1 MHVLRGLSLND
12 VRGSGHR
19 VIQPSGLTW
28 VIVGD
33 KAKIEQGIRDLNIGT
48 VKLIDSEGKEMK

>member
-1 MHVLRGLSLND
+1 MLRGLSLND
-12 VRGSGHR
+12 VRAAATR